1 MMKEATMR
9 PTLLERPQRLVT
21 ILAAVAAAVL
31 VWPDLGSAD
40 LRTVSGEGEYRM
52 GDRDTREDAVR
63 LATEE
68 AKRHALEQ
76 VATYLESISISNADD
91 LTKDE
96 IRTYTAGVVHVIEQ
110 DVSIRIEHNGVI
122 VRVEVTALVD
132 PDEVTQAIAALRQ
145 NEDAREQVRLLKTE
159 VDDLHRELAQ
169 ASEKLAA
176 ATSPEQFQLAVQ
188 QRQDLLSR
196 VESNDALGQAWTNW
210 ALLPSGYPAPWIG
223 MNVVQGLWGQAWSLY
238 PANPHLVVLQRVLP
252 VQAPQRVG
260 SAPPGV
266 FSRAP
271 RFRPGP
277 MLAMPAPH
285 ARGFFPRRL
294 GTIPSPLHLP
304 PAVGQARPRVPMVGQ
319 RPPVHAP
326 HGSAPRFSRGGGR
339 GRR

>member
-1 MMKEATMR
+1 MR
-9 PTLLERPQRLVT
+9 PLLFERPQRLVAAVFALT
-21 ILAAVAAAVL
+21 AAAFLWPSLAA
-31 VWPDLGSAD
+31 AD
-40 LRTVSGEGEYRM
+40 LRTVNAEGEYRM

-76 VATYLESISISNADD
+76 VATYLESISVSNAAD

-110 DVSIRIEHNGVI
+110 EVSIRIEQNAVI
-122 VRVEVTALVD
+122 VRVELTALVD

-159 VDDLHRELAQ
+159 VDDLHRELAE
-169 ASEKLAA
+169 ASDKLAA
-176 ATSPEQFQLAVQ
+176 ATSPEQLELAVQ

-210 ALLPSGYPAPWIG
+210 ALLPWGYPAPWIG
-223 MNVVQGLWGQAWSLY
+223 MNVVQGLWAQAWTLY

-260 SAPPGV
+260 VIPPGV
-266 FSRAP
+266 FNRAP

-277 MLAMPAPH
+277 LLALPGPR
-285 ARGFFPRRL
+285 ARGVSPGPL
-294 GTIPSPLHLP
+294 GTMHAPLRLP
-304 PAVGQARPRVPMVGQ
+304 PAIGQARPRMPMVGQ
-319 RPPVHAP
+319 RPFAHAP
-326 HGSAPRFSRGGGR
+326 HGSAHGFSRGHGR